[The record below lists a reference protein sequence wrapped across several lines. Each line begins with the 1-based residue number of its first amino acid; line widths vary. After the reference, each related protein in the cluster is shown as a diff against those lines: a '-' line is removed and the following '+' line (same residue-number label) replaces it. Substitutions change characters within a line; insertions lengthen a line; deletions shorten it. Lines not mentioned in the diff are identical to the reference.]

1 MDEKIIWQGK
11 PSQLTNLTV
20 FLFWGA
26 LFLLI
31 LIPLLYYWQKLQGAW
46 TALPWIGLA
55 ASLICLCVIGARW
68 LATNSRKYTLSSER
82 LLVEKGIF
90 SRQMQSLELYRVKD
104 YTLNEP
110 FFYRIAKLGNITV
123 VTSDPTS
130 HNIEI
135 SAISQPRSL
144 LDTLRRQVETRRDA
158 KRVRELDMDAIDDL
172 PGTT

>member
-11 PSQLTNLTV
+11 PSQLINLIAY
-20 FLFWGA
+20 LFWGT

-31 LIPLLYYWQKLQGAW
+31 LIPLVYFWQKLHETW
-46 TALPWIGLA
+46 MALPWIGLA
-55 ASLICLCVIGARW
+55 TSLFCLCVMAARW

-90 SRQMQSLELYRVKD
+90 SRQLQSLELYRVKD
-104 YTLNEP
+104 YTLTEP
-110 FFYRIAKLGNITV
+110 FFYRIAKLGNIIV

-130 HNIEI
+130 HNLEI
-135 SAISQPRSL
+135 SAISQPRNL

-172 PGTT
+172 SGTP